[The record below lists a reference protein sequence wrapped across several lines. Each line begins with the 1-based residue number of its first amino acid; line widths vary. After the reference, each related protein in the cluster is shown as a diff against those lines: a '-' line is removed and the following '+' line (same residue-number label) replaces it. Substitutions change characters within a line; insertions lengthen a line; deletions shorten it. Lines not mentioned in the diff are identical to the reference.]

1 MRREEGKVPT
11 SIQRQWRKALL
22 PATVSTWNYSWFC
35 SETKPITW
43 GQWSRKN
50 IILNWVL
57 NSHEEEGY
65 FIRPPS
71 CCLSLCSIL
80 GRSFLLWDHI
90 SGLGFLWKQLA
101 LEQFKSKK
109 QGLSLY
115 RSHSFLV
122 TWDMNSRLQGWKDG
136 MRPDFSWSAVPSPS
150 ALPAPLG
157 PDQSNSLSG
166 HFTCTEDIISW
177 THLKLG
183 LWPVE
188 GVCLHWK
195 RTSHQWHPQSKE
207 GCSAALN

>member
-1 MRREEGKVPT
+1 M
-11 SIQRQWRKALL
+11 
-22 PATVSTWNYSWFC
+22 VSTWNFSWFC

-71 CCLSLCSIL
+71 CWLSLCSIL
-80 GRSFLLWDHI
+80 ARSFLLWDHI

-101 LEQFKSKK
+101 PEQFKSKR

-115 RSHSFLV
+115 RSHSSLV

-136 MRPDFSWSAVPSPS
+136 MRLDFSWSAVPSPS

-157 PDQSNSLSG
+157 PDQSNSLSV
-166 HFTCTEDIISW
+166 HFTWEENSSLCSHNLMDTSQTGSVTCGGGMSTLEKDISSVMSPEQRRLLSSSELSPSLII
-177 THLKLG
+177 
-183 LWPVE
+183 
-188 GVCLHWK
+188 
-195 RTSHQWHPQSKE
+195 RRR
-207 GCSAALN
+207 